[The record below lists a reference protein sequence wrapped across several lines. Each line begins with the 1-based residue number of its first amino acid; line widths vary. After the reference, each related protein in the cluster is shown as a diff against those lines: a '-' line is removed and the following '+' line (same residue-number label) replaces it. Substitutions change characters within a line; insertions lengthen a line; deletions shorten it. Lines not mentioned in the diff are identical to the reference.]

1 MKVKIKQHDAMDCG
15 AAAMASVCAFYKLQI
30 PIARVRQYAN
40 TDKKGTSLFG
50 LVEAAKRLGFTAK
63 GVKANIEN
71 LPDIEYPAIA
81 HILSQGKFPHY
92 VVIYKVTPKYVQFMD
107 PEYGDMKK
115 FTLENFEKE
124 WTGYMVL
131 LQPDENFKA
140 GKIGTS
146 KAKVILSL
154 LKPNRGSIVQ
164 MIVGSLLYTILG
176 ITTSIYVGKIT
187 DYVIPN
193 YNGNL
198 MNLLSI
204 AMLLVIFMQL
214 TIGILRSIINLRVG
228 QILDIKLILGYYKQ
242 LTRLPQSFFDNMR
255 VGEII
260 SRINDA
266 VKIRGFINDV
276 AVSFFVNICIVIFS
290 FILMYSYNWKIALII
305 TMCIPFYIMLYF
317 ISNKLNKGTIR
328 VVMEK
333 SAELESQL
341 FESINSMETIKL
353 LALEDY
359 SNLKT
364 EEKFVDFLK
373 NSYRVNIN
381 NIGLSF
387 AGDVFGKVFTILLFW
402 VGTYYI
408 FKNELTPGELFS
420 FYSLIGYFTGPIQS
434 LVSANRPIQ
443 EAFIAADRLFEIMDL
458 EGEQQSDLQKI
469 EIQPHLMGDIRL
481 DNIEFRY
488 GSRAKIFENLTL
500 SIEQS
505 KVTAIVGT
513 SGSGKSTLIALLQN
527 LYPIASGKV
536 FIGDLDLSYVT
547 NHSLRST
554 ISVVP
559 QTINLFAGTV
569 IENITI
575 GDPSPNLEKV
585 FSICKQLEIL
595 EFIETLP
602 RGFATYI
609 GENGTTLSGGQ
620 RQRLGIARAL
630 YRDFEILILDEATSS
645 LDSFS
650 DAVVQKI
657 ILDLKAKN
665 KTIII
670 ITHRISS
677 ITHAD
682 KIVVLKSGKIIEE
695 GTHQS
700 LMDADGH
707 YTGLLKNQL

>member
-50 LVEAAKRLGFTAK
+50 LVEASKRLGFTAK

-71 LPDIEYPAIA
+71 LSDIEYPAIA

-107 PEYGDMKK
+107 PEYGEMKK

-131 LQPDENFKA
+131 LQPDEKFKA
-140 GKIGTS
+140 GTIGTS

-176 ITTSIYVGKIT
+176 IASSIYVGKIT

-204 AMLLVIFMQL
+204 AMLLVIFIQL

-242 LTRLPQSFFDNMR
+242 LTKLPQSFFDNMR

-276 AVSFFVNICIVIFS
+276 AVSFFVNICIVVFS
-290 FILMYSYNWKIALII
+290 FVLMYSYNWKIALII
-305 TMCIPFYIMLYF
+305 TMCIPFYILLYF
-317 ISNKLNKGTIR
+317 ISNKLNKSTIR

-353 LALEDY
+353 LALEEY

-364 EEKFVDFLK
+364 EEKFIDLLK
-373 NSYRVNIN
+373 KTYQVNVN
-381 NIGLSF
+381 NIGLFF
-387 AGDVFGKVFTILLFW
+387 AGDVFGKIFTILLFW

-458 EGEQQSDLQKI
+458 EGEQQSELQKI

-481 DNIEFRY
+481 ENIEFRY

-500 SIEQS
+500 SIEKS

-585 FSICKQLEIL
+585 FNICKQLEIL

-620 RQRLGIARAL
+620 RQRMGIARAL

-657 ILDLKAKN
+657 ILELKAQN

-700 LMDADGH
+700 LMNADGH

>member
-71 LPDIEYPAIA
+71 LTDIEYPAIA

-92 VVIYKVTPKYVQFMD
+92 VVIYKVTSKYVQFMD

-131 LQPDENFKA
+131 LQPDENFRT

-146 KAKVILSL
+146 KTKVILSL

-164 MIVGSLLYTILG
+164 MIVGSLLYTVLG
-176 ITTSIYVGKIT
+176 ISTSIYVGKIT

-204 AMLLVIFMQL
+204 TMLLVIFMQV

-290 FILMYSYNWKIALII
+290 FVLMYSYNWKIALII
-305 TMCIPFYIMLYF
+305 TMCIPFYIILYF
-317 ISNKLNKGTIR
+317 ISNKLNKSTIR

-364 EEKFVDFLK
+364 EEKFIDFLK
-373 NSYRVNIN
+373 NSYRVNLN
-381 NIGLSF
+381 NIGLFF
-387 AGDVFGKVFTILLFW
+387 AGDVFGKVFVILLFW

-458 EGEQQSDLQKI
+458 EGEQQSNLQKI
-469 EIQPHLMGDIRL
+469 DIQPHLMGDIRL

-500 SIEQS
+500 SIEKS

-585 FSICKQLEIL
+585 FNICKQLEIL

-650 DAVVQKI
+650 DAIVQKI

>member
-71 LPDIEYPAIA
+71 LSDIEYPAIA

-107 PEYGDMKK
+107 PEYGEMKK

-140 GKIGTS
+140 GTIGTS
-146 KAKVILSL
+146 KTKVILSL
-154 LKPNRGSIVQ
+154 LKPNRASIVQ

-176 ITTSIYVGKIT
+176 IASSIYVGKIT

-214 TIGILRSIINLRVG
+214 IIGVLRSIINLRVG

-242 LTRLPQSFFDNMR
+242 LTKLPQSFFDNMR

-290 FILMYSYNWKIALII
+290 FVLMYSYNWKIALII
-305 TMCIPFYIMLYF
+305 TMCIPFYTLLYF
-317 ISNKLNKGTIR
+317 ISNKLNKSTIR

-364 EEKFVDFLK
+364 EEKFIDLLK
-373 NSYRVNIN
+373 KSYQVNVN
-381 NIGLSF
+381 NIGLFF
-387 AGDVFGKVFTILLFW
+387 AGDVFGKIFTILLFW

-458 EGEQQSDLQKI
+458 EGEQQSELQKI

-481 DNIEFRY
+481 ENIEFRY

-547 NHSLRST
+547 NNSLRST

-585 FSICKQLEIL
+585 FNICKQLEIL

-620 RQRLGIARAL
+620 RQRMGIARAL

-682 KIVVLKSGKIIEE
+682 KIVVLKAGKIIEE

>member
-50 LVEAAKRLGFTAK
+50 LVEASKRLGFTAK

-71 LPDIEYPAIA
+71 LSDIEYPAIA

-107 PEYGDMKK
+107 PEYGEMKK

-140 GKIGTS
+140 GTIGTS
-146 KAKVILSL
+146 KTKVILSL

-176 ITTSIYVGKIT
+176 IASSIYVGKIT

-204 AMLLVIFMQL
+204 AMLLVIFIQL

-242 LTRLPQSFFDNMR
+242 LTKLPQSFFDNMR

-276 AVSFFVNICIVIFS
+276 AVSFFVNICIVVFS
-290 FILMYSYNWKIALII
+290 FVLMYSYNWKIALII
-305 TMCIPFYIMLYF
+305 TMCIPFYILLYF
-317 ISNKLNKGTIR
+317 ISNKLNKSTIR

-353 LALEDY
+353 LALEEY

-364 EEKFVDFLK
+364 EEKFIDLLK
-373 NSYRVNIN
+373 KTYQVNVN
-381 NIGLSF
+381 NIGLFF
-387 AGDVFGKVFTILLFW
+387 AGDVFGKIFTILLFW

-458 EGEQQSDLQKI
+458 EGEQQSELQKI

-481 DNIEFRY
+481 ENIEFRY

-500 SIEQS
+500 SIEKS

-585 FSICKQLEIL
+585 FNICKQLEIL

-620 RQRLGIARAL
+620 RQRMGIARAL

-657 ILDLKAKN
+657 ILELKAQN

-700 LMDADGH
+700 LMNADGH